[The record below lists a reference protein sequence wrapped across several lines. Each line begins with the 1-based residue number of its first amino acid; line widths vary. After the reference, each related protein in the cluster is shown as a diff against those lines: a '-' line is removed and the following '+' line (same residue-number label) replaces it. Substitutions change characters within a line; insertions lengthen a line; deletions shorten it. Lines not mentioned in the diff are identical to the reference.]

1 MDINALNIGENR
13 QILQFS
19 GYSYQEM
26 KNDLHIYQRI
36 FEDIVQINT
45 IGRTIDGR
53 EIFHLRIG
61 AANARNQI
69 LIFAGIHGREYMTC
83 QLVMD
88 QTADYARALLQKQ
101 SYKGISYEEM
111 SQICTIHVI
120 PMVNPDGVTISQM
133 GPDAMQK

>member
-19 GYSYQEM
+19 DYSYQEM

-69 LIFAGIHGREYMTC
+69 LIFAGIQSI
-83 QLVMD
+83 QLK
-88 QTADYARALLQKQ
+88 APG
-101 SYKGISYEEM
+101 S
-111 SQICTIHVI
+111 
-120 PMVNPDGVTISQM
+120 
-133 GPDAMQK
+133 

>member
-69 LIFAGIHGREYMTC
+69 LLFAESTFTFCMDNHSCIWPAC
-83 QLVMD
+83 QNLD
-88 QTADYARALLQKQ
+88 
-101 SYKGISYEEM
+101 
-111 SQICTIHVI
+111 
-120 PMVNPDGVTISQM
+120 
-133 GPDAMQK
+133 